1 MTTIP
6 RKTTLSFRGVA
17 FGFVEMGVLYGVN
30 TWISRRF
37 PHWIPQAT
45 VNGAQREIASAL
57 SAVSLTTAVISFGML
72 DVTLNACKNLDA
84 ERRREAWQQIRG
96 PLLRTGSVA
105 VDIASFLWSI
115 RACTNLDAGVATLIA
130 SVAFVMLP
138 RLLMKKM
145 GPAVRPGTFA
155 RIVAAASTT
164 GLICILLSMAVTA

>member
-1 MTTIP
+1 MNTLP
-6 RKTTLSFRGVA
+6 RKPTLSFRGIA
-17 FGFVEMGVLYGVN
+17 FGFVEMGLLYGVN

-72 DVTLNACKNLDA
+72 DATLNACRRLDA
-84 ERRREAWQQIRG
+84 ERRQQTWRQMRG

-115 RACTNLDAGVATLIA
+115 RACTNLDAGVATVIA

-138 RLLMKKM
+138 RLLMKRL
-145 GPAVRPGTFA
+145 GPAVPPNAFA
-155 RIVAAASTT
+155 RIVAIASTT